1 MIVLDHHECKS
12 SLPQCVALVNPK
24 LGDDYG
30 YLCSVGIVFKLCHAL
45 LKLRPVKDCD
55 LRDYLDLVALGT
67 VADLVP
73 LVGENRILVKRG
85 LEQIAQTRW
94 VGLRALMEVAGVK
107 PPLRP
112 SDVGF
117 RLGPRLNAAGRLGTA
132 QDALDLL
139 LTEDAGRARSLAA
152 GLDAQNR
159 DRQAVEMK
167 TLNEAEAQL
176 DFDPNKDAAIVV
188 GQSGWHP
195 GVLGIVA
202 SRISK
207 MHHRPTLVIGFDES
221 GTGKGSGR
229 SIEGFSLVKALT
241 ECGGM
246 LEKFGGH
253 EMAAG
258 LTIDQKR
265 FQKFRR
271 AFLDCARSLLSD
283 EDLQPRLRLDCE
295 VVFEDLNLALLDEH
309 ELLQPFGMGNWQ
321 PLFLARS
328 VAPACEPR
336 VLKEKHLLFTLRQDG
351 GERSAI
357 FFGGAAGKLPRP
369 PWDIAFKIERNE
381 FRETVSLQ
389 MQIQHLRSAQ

>member
-1 MIVLDHHECKS
+1 
-12 SLPQCVALVNPK
+12 
-24 LGDDYG
+24 
-30 YLCSVGIVFKLCHAL
+30 
-45 LKLRPVKDCD
+45 
-55 LRDYLDLVALGT
+55 
-67 VADLVP
+67 
-73 LVGENRILVKRG
+73 
-85 LEQIAQTRW
+85 
-94 VGLRALMEVAGVK
+94 
-107 PPLRP
+107 
-112 SDVGF
+112 
-117 RLGPRLNAAGRLGTA
+117 
-132 QDALDLL
+132 
-139 LTEDAGRARSLAA
+139 
-152 GLDAQNR
+152 
-159 DRQAVEMK
+159 MK

-207 MHHRPTLVIGFDES
+207 THHRPTLVIGFDES

-229 SIEGFSLVKALT
+229 SIEGLSLVKALT

-351 GERSAI
+351 VERSAI

-381 FRETVSLQ
+381 FRDTVSLQ